1 MKKSTIAILALPA
14 ILMASCSSDEPA
26 VDSGADGNVTFV
38 AQLPGNFASRAYADG
53 AKATELT
60 YAVYESG
67 SNTPVLTSKDP
78 SAPQAT
84 FSGLQA
90 KLTLNLVKGKTYD
103 VVFWADQADA
113 PYEFN
118 ASDKSITINYDGI
131 KSGDENR
138 DAFFSVEK
146 QLTVNG
152 AIQRTVTLRRPFAQ
166 INFGTND
173 LAQAEAVGT
182 KVAKTQLTV
191 EGAYKKLNLF
201 DGTASVPVNVVYEY
215 NALPVGEIFPVDGY
229 TYLSMNYVLTGNRPG
244 DPNVQTADKELV
256 NCVFEMQDNNGK
268 GINTLTLSNVPV
280 QRNYRTNVYGS
291 LLTSQVDYFIEI
303 HPDFETPDHTLS
315 QLVLASQIGGS
326 VVLDADV
333 ELPSSGES
341 ADGPQNYLTVAS
353 GKQMVIDLN
362 GHIIAGGIKVNG
374 ELVIKGDGSVLPV
387 TGTAT
392 HCIVAAPGGK
402 VTIEGGTYVA
412 CTDINDATN
421 SAIYSQG
428 GNVVIKGGHFSA
440 TKDYNGKWYVLN
452 LKNGS
457 NGDIKAYGGTF
468 DYQDPAKGDDY
479 KGGNFVAPGY
489 SSIGEEVNGK
499 IVYNVAKNQPV
510 KNAEQ
515 LKSVLEQGGD
525 VVVAEL
531 FDITEDTELV
541 VNGTLS
547 SNLQGR
553 IGLKNGAKVTVK
565 GNGTIKTGA
574 DAYGIFNVYDAELTV
589 EDITIEHA
597 NKLDGSPIGLRDGNG
612 SITLK
617 GVTIDSDFGTV
628 CSWAT
633 SQGTITATDCTFK
646 STSNS
651 ARNGRNWTYTVLI
664 NGDVDAVFDNCTVV
678 GVQGGIS
685 SSTDSRLTI
694 NGGTYTTTKY
704 PDEPNAQAFYAVY
717 VAQGGMATINGG
729 NFCSYDKAD
738 IFNGNNDHPGDPLGK
753 FVLKG
758 GNFCNQGFTQG
769 TGGIIEPAPGY
780 EWKPLTG
787 NDPYKWTVVKK

>member
-14 ILMASCSSDEPA
+14 FMLASCSSDEPA
-26 VDSGADGNVTFV
+26 IDSGSDGNVTFV

-67 SNTPVLTSKDP
+67 SATPVITSEDP
-78 SAPQAT
+78 MAPQAQ

-118 ASDKSITINYDGI
+118 ATDRTITIDYSGI
-131 KSGDENR
+131 NSNDDNR
-138 DAFFSVEK
+138 DAFFQVEK
-146 QLTVNG
+146 SLTVNG

-173 LAQAEAVGT
+173 LAQAEALGT
-182 KVAKTQLTV
+182 KVAKTRLTV

-201 DGTASVPVNVVYEY
+201 DGKATEPVNVVYEY
-215 NALPVGEIFPVDGY
+215 GALPVGEVFPVDGY
-229 TYLSMNYVLTGNRPG
+229 TYLSMNYVLTGNQPDG
-244 DPNVQTADKELV
+244 SNVQIAGKEIV
-256 NCVFEMQDNNGK
+256 NCVFDMQDNSDK
-268 GINTLTLSNVPV
+268 VINSLTLSNVPV
-280 QRNYRTNVYGS
+280 QRNYRTNIYGS

-303 HPDFETPDHTLS
+303 HPDFNTPDHTLS

-333 ELPSSGES
+333 EIPKSDDSS
-341 ADGPQNYLTVAS
+341 DGPQNYLTVAP
-353 GKQMVIDLN
+353 GKQMVLDLN
-362 GHIIAGGIKVNG
+362 GHTIAGGIKVAG
-374 ELVIKGDGSVLPV
+374 ELVVKGNGSVLPV
-387 TGTAT
+387 SGTAT
-392 HCIVAAPGGK
+392 HCIVALPGGK
-402 VTIEGGTYVA
+402 VTIEGGTYIA
-412 CTDINDATN
+412 GTDINDVTN
-421 SAIYSQG
+421 TGIYSQG
-428 GNVVIKGGHFSA
+428 GDIFIKGGHFSA

-452 LKNGS
+452 LKNKS
-457 NGDIKAYGGTF
+457 NGDIKVSGGTF

-479 KGGNFVAPGY
+479 KGGTFVAPGC
-489 SSIGEEVNGK
+489 SSIGEEVDGK
-499 IVYNVAKNQPV
+499 MVYTVAKEQPV
-510 KNAEQ
+510 KNVEQ
-515 LKSVLEQGGD
+515 LKSVLAQGGD

-531 FDITEDTELV
+531 FEITEDTELV
-541 VNGTLS
+541 INGTLS
-547 SNLQGR
+547 NNLQGR

-617 GVTIDSDFGTV
+617 GVTIDSAFGTV

-651 ARNGRNWTYTVLI
+651 ARNGKNWIYTVLI

-704 PDEPNAQAFYAVY
+704 PDEPNANAFYAVY
-717 VAQGGMATINGG
+717 VAQGGVATINGG
-729 NFCSYDKAD
+729 NFRSYDKAD

-769 TGGIIEPAPGY
+769 TGDIIEPAPGY
-780 EWKPLTG
+780 EWKPLHG
-787 NDPYKWTVVKK
+787 QEPYKWTVVKK

>member
-26 VDSGADGNVTFV
+26 VDSGVDGNVTFV

-67 SNTPVLTSKDP
+67 SNTPVLTSEDP

-113 PYEFN
+113 PYTFD
-118 ASDKSITINYDGI
+118 AATQSITIDYNGI
-131 KSGDENR
+131 KSGDDNR
-138 DAFFSVEK
+138 DAFFQVEK
-146 QLTVNG
+146 SLTVNG

-191 EGAYKKLNLF
+191 EGAYTTLNLF
-201 DGTASVPVNVVYEY
+201 DGKASNPVNVVYEY

-244 DPNVQTADKELV
+244 DPDVQTADKELV

-362 GHIIAGGIKVNG
+362 GHTIAGGIKVDG

-387 TGTAT
+387 AGTAT

-499 IVYNVAKNQPV
+499 MVYNVAKNQPV

-515 LKSVLEQGGD
+515 LKSVLAQGGD

-685 SSTDSRLTI
+685 SSKDSRLTI

-729 NFCSYDKAD
+729 NFRSYDKAD

-769 TGGIIEPAPGY
+769 TGEIIEPAPGY
-780 EWKPLTG
+780 EWKPLAG
-787 NDPYKWTVVKK
+787 QAPYKWTVVKK

>member
-26 VDSGADGNVTFV
+26 VDSGVDGNVTFV

-67 SNTPVLTSKDP
+67 SNTPVLTSEDP

-113 PYEFN
+113 PYEFS

-138 DAFFSVEK
+138 DAFFQVEK
-146 QLTVNG
+146 SLTVNG
-152 AIQRTVTLRRPFAQ
+152 AVQRTVTLKRPFAQ

-173 LAQAEAVGT
+173 LAKAEAVGT
-182 KVAKTQLTV
+182 KVAKTKLTV

-201 DGTASVPVNVVYEY
+201 DGTASDPVSVVYEY
-215 NALPVGEIFPVDGY
+215 NDLPVGEIFPVDGY

-244 DPNVQTADKELV
+244 DPDVQTADKELV

-341 ADGPQNYLTVAS
+341 ADGPQNYLTVAA

-362 GHIIAGGIKVNG
+362 GHTIAGGIKVDG

-412 CTDINDATN
+412 GTDINDATN
-421 SAIYSQG
+421 TAIYSQG

-457 NGDIKAYGGTF
+457 NGDIKVYGGTF

-489 SSIGEEVNGK
+489 SSIGEEIDGK
-499 IVYNVAKNQPV
+499 MVYNVAKDQPV
-510 KNAEQ
+510 KDVEQ
-515 LKSVLEQGGD
+515 LKSVLAQGGD

-729 NFCSYDKAD
+729 NFRSYDKAD

-780 EWKPLTG
+780 EWKPLAG
-787 NDPYKWTVVKK
+787 QAPYKWTVVKK